1 VSSRDAMNAISVA
14 DKNHRTK
21 MEFNVQTI
29 RKDFPVLDQNIYGN
43 PLVYLDN
50 GATTQ
55 KPMAVIECINDY
67 YRRKNS
73 NIHRGVHF
81 LSEQATEEF
90 ENARKTIQEF
100 IHAETPEEVI
110 FTSGTTGSVNGLA
123 FSFGERFIEP
133 GDELII
139 TEMEHHSNI
148 VPWQMLCERK
158 GANLRIVPFNDEG
171 ILDTEKLES
180 LINERTKLIS
190 VIHISNVLGTVNPVE
205 GIISMAH
212 QHGIPVM
219 VDGAQSV
226 QHMAVNVQAMDC
238 DFFVFSGHKIYGPTG
253 TGILYAKEKWLHEM
267 PPFQG
272 GGEMVDVVTFER
284 TTYQDLPLKFE
295 AGTPNYIGAIALA
308 EAVKYVRE
316 TGIGAIS
323 EYEQKLL
330 EYGTNQLMELGFVKI
345 YGNAPDKSSILSFNI
360 DNVHPY
366 DAGMIIDK
374 MGIAVRTGTH
384 CAQPVMQHFGIDGTI
399 RASLAMY
406 NTLEEIDAL
415 VKGIQ
420 KVKAML

>member
-1 VSSRDAMNAISVA
+1 
-14 DKNHRTK
+14 
-21 MEFNVQTI
+21 
-29 RKDFPVLDQNIYGN
+29 
-43 PLVYLDN
+43 
-50 GATTQ
+50 
-55 KPMAVIECINDY
+55 
-67 YRRKNS
+67 
-73 NIHRGVHF
+73 
-81 LSEQATEEF
+81 
-90 ENARKTIQEF
+90 
-100 IHAETPEEVI
+100 
-110 FTSGTTGSVNGLA
+110 
-123 FSFGERFIEP
+123 
-133 GDELII
+133 
-139 TEMEHHSNI
+139 
-148 VPWQMLCERK
+148 
-158 GANLRIVPFNDEG
+158 
-171 ILDTEKLES
+171 
-180 LINERTKLIS
+180 
-190 VIHISNVLGTVNPVE
+190 
-205 GIISMAH
+205 
-212 QHGIPVM
+212 M